1 MILLGV
7 VYDGLLK
14 HCKKGVTDMTRE
26 EKQLCRKEGKTQ
38 AAEYLNRKRT
48 LKGEERKAAIAAE
61 KERIAALKKE
71 IKASGTSEKK
81 KLKKTY
87 KAYKKRLHRTRS
99 FVILAAVLCL
109 FVFIG
114 VTVAPFVHHFRIILS
129 QTYTDKTP
137 EAQAAREAGTAFA
150 PEISDE
156 GIVLLKNENELLPLA
171 NKKVNIFGY
180 DAYHFKYSGGG
191 SGAVDLSNC
200 VTLFDGLSRAGIE
213 YNPDLHTMYTEM
225 GYSTEAGSNNNIVD
239 MLLSFFMGANTEE
252 AGSNEYLTEEVLKS
266 AYEYSDQAIV
276 VLSNSA
282 VEASDC
288 EEEALKLTPNRRE
301 LIKIIAERFDHVIV
315 LVNVGNASELGIVD
329 EYDSIEGVV
338 WTGIPGA
345 QGCIS
350 LGKILSG
357 ELNPSGRLVDTYAY
371 DIGSAPASENFGD
384 YKYTNLDGMA
394 FINYNEGI
402 YVGYRYYETRYEND
416 EAGYKKAVQ
425 YPFGY
430 GLSYTEFDW
439 ETDAL
444 SMDEKTIEWKVRV
457 TNSGDLPG
465 KDVVQLYFSP
475 PYIAGGIEKS
485 AIELATFAK
494 TSLLQPGQSEVLTL
508 TFPVRDMSSY
518 DMHMEQ
524 AYVLDAGTYQIK
536 LARNV
541 HDIVESKDY
550 EVPKT
555 IVYDTDEVTGTAIQN
570 RFDYGNGDLTY
581 LSRSDWEGTYP
592 DGNVNYAASNEL
604 LEAYRA
610 YQNPEPSAEAIP
622 VTGADN
628 GIKLADLKGLAY
640 DDPKWEEFLDQ
651 FTYEELNNLVSEGG
665 WHSIAI
671 DRLGIPST
679 HMLDGPAGIN
689 SMMVPVSAAAYP
701 TEMLV
706 ASTWNQELA
715 HRLGGHIAAE
725 AVAYDVQVWY
735 APAMNLH
742 RTAQGGRN
750 FEYYSEDP
758 TLSGL
763 MGAATIRGA
772 QEKGVIVA
780 AKHFILN
787 NEETNARSGIF
798 CWTSEQA
805 LRELYLRPFE
815 ISVKEANVTG
825 MMSAFT
831 HIGYKWSG
839 ASPELLQDVLRDEWG
854 FQGLVVTDA
863 AIGGFMDAS
872 LACRSGN
879 DLMLEM
885 GLANSAKAL
894 DKGYKKDPS
903 GVLNGLRNCAH
914 DICYA
919 ILNYTNAVK

>member
-1 MILLGV
+1 MTKEELRA
-7 VYDGLLK
+7 
-14 HCKKGVTDMTRE
+14 CKK
-26 EKQLCRKEGKTQ
+26 EGRAQ
-38 AAEYLNRKRT
+38 AKAYLKNKRT

-71 IKASGTSEKK
+71 MKSSDKEERL

-87 KAYKKRLHRTRS
+87 KAYKKRLRRTRS
-99 FVILAAVLCL
+99 FIILAAVLCL
-109 FVFIG
+109 LILVGIRIS
-114 VTVAPFVHHFRIILS
+114 PFVHHMGIILS
-129 QTYTDKTP
+129 QKYTDQTD
-137 EAQAAREAGTAFA
+137 EARAAREAGAAFA
-150 PEISDE
+150 PMITDE
-156 GIVLLKNENELLPLA
+156 GMVLLKNENDLLPLK

-200 VTLFDGLSRAGIE
+200 ITLFEGLNMAGIE
-213 YNPDLHTMYTEM
+213 YNPDLHQMYLDK
-225 GYSTEAGSNNNIVD
+225 GYSIEAVSNNNIVD
-239 MLLSFFMGANTEE
+239 MLLSFFVGAGTEE
-252 AGSNEYLTEEVLKS
+252 ADDNADLTEDVLKN
-266 AYEYSDQAIV
+266 ALDYSDQAIV

-301 LIKIIAERFDHVIV
+301 LIKIVAEHFDHVIV

-329 EYDSIEGVV
+329 AYDSIEGVV

-350 LGKILSG
+350 LGKIISG

-384 YKYTNLDGMA
+384 YKYTNIDGMS

-416 EAGYKKAVQ
+416 EAGYHKAVQ

-430 GLSYTEFDW
+430 GLSYTEFEW
-439 ETDAL
+439 ESDGFTV
-444 SMDEKTIEWKVRV
+444 DEETITWNVRV
-457 TNSGDLPG
+457 TNNGTMPG

-475 PYIAGGIEKS
+475 PYYKGGIEKS

-494 TSLLQPGQSEVLTL
+494 TAMLQPGQSELITL
-508 TFPVRDMSSY
+508 SFPVRDMSSY
-518 DMHMEQ
+518 DMHTEE
-524 AYVLDAGTYQIK
+524 AYVLDAGTYEIK

-541 HDIVESKDY
+541 HDIVEVQEY
-550 EVPKT
+550 EVPRT
-555 IVYDTDEVTGTAIQN
+555 IVYDTDEVTGTALQN

-592 DGNVNYAASNEL
+592 NVGNISYAASKEL
-604 LEAYRA
+604 LDAYKAYR
-610 YQNPEPSAEAIP
+610 NPEKSKEEMP

-628 GIKLADLKGLAY
+628 GIQLSDLRGLAY
-640 DDPKWEEFLDQ
+640 DDPKWEQFLDQ
-651 FTYEELNNLVSEGG
+651 FTYDELNNLVSEGG

-671 DRLGIPST
+671 ERLGIPST

-815 ISVKEANVTG
+815 ISVKEAGLNG

-894 DKGYKKDPS
+894 DKGYKKDPA
-903 GVLNGLRNCAH
+903 GVLNGLRDCAH